1 MELPHQGKQTYEE
14 PKVYALEP
22 PNTNEPA
29 ALGFLEMEGWTKKNY
44 DRSLKQGNSI
54 PRITIKLNC
63 PSQANATDRLYR
75 LSIKDPGGQ
84 MSATSVYRTIR

>member
-29 ALGFLEMEGWTKKNY
+29 ALGFLEMEGWTK
-44 DRSLKQGNSI
+44 
-54 PRITIKLNC
+54 RIM
-63 PSQANATDRLYR
+63 TDL
-75 LSIKDPGGQ
+75 
-84 MSATSVYRTIR
+84 